1 MTDKIQDR
9 LLKASRYEVRKEAAD
24 YIAKLEADKNE
35 ALQSAKA
42 ERRRA
47 ERAEQQRDE
56 LAAALISIKGEIA
69 KTSGLSE
76 LENYCAYVAESA
88 LAKLGADASDKSNK
102 AG

>member
-9 LLKASRYEVRKEAAD
+9 LREYGWHEDYRVAEMATEAAD
-24 YIAKLEADKNE
+24 YIDKLEE
-35 ALQSAKA
+35 
-42 ERRRA
+42 
-47 ERAEQQRDE
+47 QRDE

-88 LAKLGADASDKSNK
+88 LAKISADASHKSQGGD
-102 AG
+102 A